1 MWFLLG
7 IRPPLT
13 PHVVQLLVRKNSVLL
28 LLHVGS
34 VALAQIMLRQVIVN
48 WVNYQTPML
57 LYHGQLCV
65 PWSLVYPVFFGV
77 PAITG

>member
-7 IRPPLT
+7 IRPPPT
-13 PHVVQLLVRKNSVLL
+13 PHVVQLPVRKNSDLL

-34 VALAQIMLRQVIVN
+34 ALAQIMLRQVLVN
-48 WVNYQTPML
+48 WVNCQTPLL

-77 PAITG
+77 PAIVG